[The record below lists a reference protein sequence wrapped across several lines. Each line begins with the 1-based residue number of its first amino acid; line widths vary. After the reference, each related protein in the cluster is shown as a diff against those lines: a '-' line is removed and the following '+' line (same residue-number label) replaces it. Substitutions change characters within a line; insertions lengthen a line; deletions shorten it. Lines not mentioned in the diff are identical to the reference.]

1 MEKEIYEKCNAYTFQ
16 NILINERR
24 DDEIG
29 NENRECKWEQVVMI
43 EVRITW
49 GL

>member
-16 NILINERR
+16 NILINGERS

-29 NENRECKWEQVVMI
+29 IENGECK
-43 EVRITW
+43 
-49 GL
+49 